1 LNRSETSIFPLT
13 PMVEFQHCEVLRC
26 VHFPPSGTIII
37 AGGQNPMIA
46 NEGLPNH
53 DPRRRGGMSGGGM
66 SFHLRIWDF
75 NLDAVLNPMPHL
87 ARARGNDL
95 NGDARALHRGGKI
108 NDKGEL
114 ELDYMADNPALKNPQ
129 IIIPR
134 VLLYNDGGFDVS
146 RDAW

>member
-1 LNRSETSIFPLT
+1 
-13 PMVEFQHCEVLRC
+13 
-26 VHFPPSGTIII
+26 
-37 AGGQNPMIA
+37 
-46 NEGLPNH
+46 
-53 DPRRRGGMSGGGM
+53 MSGGGM

-87 ARARGNDL
+87 ARACGNDL

-114 ELDYMADNPALKNPQ
+114 ELDYMADNPALKNPR
-129 IIIPR
+129 IIIPH